1 MSRHSSDKYACKI
14 CHSDFDLERRIP
26 KELGCSHT
34 FCQECL
40 EVLRS
45 REVGGWRVGCPVCRH
60 RTPVPEYKVTNLPNN
75 TALAEL
81 LLIKA
86 QQQRNFTKT
95 NRWRNRLLPLPP
107 SRAVRTANRSR
118 SLQAARAPCSP
129 SSPWWC
135 FCFGAICLFTASV
148 LAPFSLILTWLMC
161 MLEYRPET
169 PDLSSTTSN
178 RI

>member
-1 MSRHSSDKYACKI
+1 MLLTSQLLVRHSSDKYACKI

-118 SLQAARAPCSP
+118 SLQAARA
-129 SSPWWC
+129 
-135 FCFGAICLFTASV
+135 V